1 MENKQDQ
8 EMVAQTGQESPVEE
22 KEVQEVSKAP
32 SDEIV
37 QSKKYRKRAQLAEK
51 RLEELESKMKK
62 EEESKLAQKEEWRT
76 LAEKREKEIEELK
89 VMAEKGQALETQL
102 RQSALEALSE
112 DDRELLQ
119 DLSTEKL
126 LKYAER
132 SNKIIKTNEEKSANT
147 VAPRKNPFTASTAEE
162 RQKNWTSIL
171 KSYPGS
177 N

>member
-1 MENKQDQ
+1 MINEQDQ
-8 EMVAQTGQESPVEE
+8 AVAQEGQETPEME
-22 KEVQEVSKAP
+22 KEVQEASQT
-32 SDEIV
+32 STDEIV

-51 RLEELESKMKK
+51 RLEELELKMKK
-62 EEESKLAQKEEWRT
+62 DEDSKLAQKEEWRT

-89 VMAEKGQALETQL
+89 VMADKGQALETQL
-102 RQSALEALSE
+102 RQSALEALSDE
-112 DDRELLQ
+112 DRELLQ

-132 SNKIIKTNEEKSANT
+132 SNKTIQTNEEKSANT
-147 VAPRKNPFTASTAEE
+147 VAPRKNPFTASSKEE

-171 KSYPGS
+171 KSYTGS

>member
-22 KEVQEVSKAP
+22 KEVQEASQAP
-32 SDEIV
+32 LDEIA

-62 EEESKLAQKEEWRT
+62 DEESKLAQKEEWRT

-89 VMAEKGQALETQL
+89 VMA

-119 DLSTEKL
+119 DLPTEKL

-132 SNKIIKTNEEKSANT
+132 SRKIIKTNEEKSANT

-171 KSYPGS
+171 KSYTGS